1 MLLGTLSNGDIAKSA
16 AIGGA
21 IGAIARFQLSQSFI
35 KSFSGDFI
43 YNIMVANIVGC
54 FLMGVCYEFMNL
66 KMNVGVEWRAFF
78 MVGMLGAFT
87 TFSSFALDVFILVE
101 RGNFLNASLYILSS
115 VVFSIVGLFV
125 GIYIMRTIIT

>member
-1 MLLGTLSNGDIAKSA
+1 MKVLLAVA
-16 AIGGA
+16 VGGA

-54 FLMGVCYEFMNL
+54 FLMGVCYEFMYL
-66 KMNVGVEWRAFF
+66 KMNFGAEWRAFC
-78 MVGMLGAFT
+78 MVGVLGAFT

-101 RGNFLNASLYILSS
+101 RGNFLNAGMYILSS
-115 VVFSIVGLFV
+115 VLFSIFGLFV

>member
-1 MLLGTLSNGDIAKSA
+1 MKVLLAVA
-16 AIGGA
+16 VGGA

-66 KMNVGVEWRAFF
+66 KMNFGVEWRAFF
-78 MVGMLGAFT
+78 MVGVLGAFT

-101 RGNFLNASLYILSS
+101 RGSYLNASMYILSS

>member
-1 MLLGTLSNGDIAKSA
+1 MKVLLAI

-21 IGAIARFQLSQSFI
+21 IGAIARFQLSQLFI
-35 KSFSGDFI
+35 KSFSVDFI

-66 KMNVGVEWRAFF
+66 KMNVGAEWRAFF
-78 MVGMLGAFT
+78 MVCVFGAFT

-101 RGNFLNASLYILSS
+101 RGNFLNASVYILSS

>member
-1 MLLGTLSNGDIAKSA
+1 MKVLLAV

-21 IGAIARFQLSQSFI
+21 IGAIARFQLSQSLI

-78 MVGMLGAFT
+78 MVGILGAFT

-101 RGNFLNASLYILSS
+101 RGNFLNASMYILSS
-115 VVFSIVGLFV
+115 VVFSILGLFI

>member
-1 MLLGTLSNGDIAKSA
+1 MKVLLAVA
-16 AIGGA
+16 VGGA

-43 YNIMVANIVGC
+43 YNIMVANIIGC

-78 MVGMLGAFT
+78 MVGILGAFT
-87 TFSSFALDVFILVE
+87 SFSSFALDVFILVE
-101 RGNFLNASLYILSS
+101 RGNFLNAGMYILSS
-115 VVFSIVGLFV
+115 VLFSIFGLFV

>member
-1 MLLGTLSNGDIAKSA
+1 MKVLLAV

-35 KSFSGDFI
+35 KSSSGDFI
-43 YNIMVANIVGC
+43 YNILVANIVGC

-66 KMNVGVEWRAFF
+66 KMNVGVEWRPFF
-78 MVGMLGAFT
+78 MVGVLGAFT

-101 RGNFLNASLYILSS
+101 RGSYLNASMYILSS

>member
-1 MLLGTLSNGDIAKSA
+1 MKILLAV

-43 YNIMVANIVGC
+43 YNIMLANIVGC

-66 KMNVGVEWRAFF
+66 KMNFDVEWRAFF
-78 MVGMLGAFT
+78 MIGVLGAFT

-101 RGNFLNASLYILSS
+101 RGNFLNAGMYILSS
-115 VVFSIVGLFV
+115 VVFSIFGLFV

>member
-1 MLLGTLSNGDIAKSA
+1 MKVLLAVA
-16 AIGGA
+16 VGGA

-35 KSFSGDFI
+35 KSFSWDFI
-43 YNIMVANIVGC
+43 YNIMLANIVGC

-78 MVGMLGAFT
+78 MVGVLGAFT

-101 RGNFLNASLYILSS
+101 RGSYLNASMYILSS

>member
-1 MLLGTLSNGDIAKSA
+1 MKVLLAV

-43 YNIMVANIVGC
+43 YNILVANIVGC

-78 MVGMLGAFT
+78 MVGVLGAFT

-101 RGNFLNASLYILSS
+101 RGSYLNASMYILSS
-115 VVFSIVGLFV
+115 VVLSIVGLFV

>member
-1 MLLGTLSNGDIAKSA
+1 MGSEMCIRDSNI
-16 AIGGA
+16 
-21 IGAIARFQLSQSFI
+21 L
-35 KSFSGDFI
+35 
-43 YNIMVANIVGC
+43 VANIVGC

-78 MVGMLGAFT
+78 MVGVLGAFT
-87 TFSSFALDVFILVE
+87 TFSSFALDVFILLE
-101 RGNFLNASLYILSS
+101 RGSYLNASMYILSS

>member
-1 MLLGTLSNGDIAKSA
+1 MKVLLAV

-43 YNIMVANIVGC
+43 YNILVANIVGC

-78 MVGMLGAFT
+78 MVGVLGAFT

-101 RGNFLNASLYILSS
+101 RGNFLNASVYILSS

>member
-1 MLLGTLSNGDIAKSA
+1 MKVLLAV

-66 KMNVGVEWRAFF
+66 KLNVGLEWRAFF
-78 MVGMLGAFT
+78 MVGVLGAFT

>member
-1 MLLGTLSNGDIAKSA
+1 MKVLLAV

-78 MVGMLGAFT
+78 MVGILGAFT

-101 RGNFLNASLYILSS
+101 RGNFLNASMYILSS
-115 VVFSIVGLFV
+115 VVFSIVGLFI

>member
-1 MLLGTLSNGDIAKSA
+1 MKVLLAVA
-16 AIGGA
+16 VGGA

-43 YNIMVANIVGC
+43 YNILVANIVGC

-78 MVGMLGAFT
+78 MVGVLGAFT

-101 RGNFLNASLYILSS
+101 RGNFLNASMYILSS
-115 VVFSIVGLFV
+115 VVFSIFGLFV

>member
-1 MLLGTLSNGDIAKSA
+1 MKVLLAV

-35 KSFSGDFI
+35 KSSSGDFI
-43 YNIMVANIVGC
+43 YNILVANIVGC

-78 MVGMLGAFT
+78 MVGVLGAFT

-101 RGNFLNASLYILSS
+101 RGSYLNASMYILSS
-115 VVFSIVGLFV
+115 VVLSIVGLFV

>member
-1 MLLGTLSNGDIAKSA
+1 MKVLLAV

-66 KMNVGVEWRAFF
+66 KMNVGVEWRTFF
-78 MVGMLGAFT
+78 MVGILGAFT
-87 TFSSFALDVFILVE
+87 TFSGFALDVFILVE
-101 RGNFLNASLYILSS
+101 RGNFLNASVYILSS
-115 VVFSIVGLFV
+115 VVFSIVGLFI

>member
-1 MLLGTLSNGDIAKSA
+1 MKVLLAV

-43 YNIMVANIVGC
+43 YNIMLANIVGC

-78 MVGMLGAFT
+78 MVGVLGAFT

-101 RGNFLNASLYILSS
+101 RGSYLNASMYILSS

>member
-1 MLLGTLSNGDIAKSA
+1 MKVLLAV

-21 IGAIARFQLSQSFI
+21 IGAVARFQLSQSFI

-43 YNIMVANIVGC
+43 YNIMVANIIGC

-66 KMNVGVEWRAFF
+66 KMNVGLEWRAFF
-78 MVGMLGAFT
+78 MVGILASFT

-101 RGNFLNASLYILSS
+101 RGNLLNAGIYILSS
-115 VVFSIVGLFV
+115 VIFSIFGLFV
-125 GIYIMRTIIT
+125 GIYIMRSIIT

>member
-1 MLLGTLSNGDIAKSA
+1 MKVLLAV

-43 YNIMVANIVGC
+43 YNILVANIVGC
-54 FLMGVCYEFMNL
+54 FLMGVCYEFINL

-78 MVGMLGAFT
+78 MVGVLGAFT

-101 RGNFLNASLYILSS
+101 RGSYLNASMYILSS

-125 GIYIMRTIIT
+125 GICIMRTIIT

>member
-1 MLLGTLSNGDIAKSA
+1 MKVLLAVA
-16 AIGGA
+16 VGGA

-66 KMNVGVEWRAFF
+66 KMNVGAEWRAFF
-78 MVGMLGAFT
+78 MVGVLGAFT

-101 RGNFLNASLYILSS
+101 RGNFLNAGMYILSS
-115 VVFSIVGLFV
+115 VLFSIFGLFV

>member
-1 MLLGTLSNGDIAKSA
+1 MKVLLAV

-54 FLMGVCYEFMNL
+54 FLMGICYEFMNL

-78 MVGMLGAFT
+78 MVGILGAFT
-87 TFSSFALDVFILVE
+87 TFSNFALDVFILVE
-101 RGNFLNASLYILSS
+101 RGNFLNASMYILSS
-115 VVFSIVGLFV
+115 VVFSIVGLFL
-125 GIYIMRTIIT
+125 GIYIMRTMIT

>member
-1 MLLGTLSNGDIAKSA
+1 MKVLLAVA
-16 AIGGA
+16 VGGA

-78 MVGMLGAFT
+78 MVGVLGAFT

-101 RGNFLNASLYILSS
+101 RGNFLNAGMYILSS
-115 VVFSIVGLFV
+115 VLFSIFGLFV

>member
-1 MLLGTLSNGDIAKSA
+1 MKVLLAV

-54 FLMGVCYEFMNL
+54 FLMGVCYEFMTL
-66 KMNVGVEWRAFF
+66 KMNVGLEWRAFF
-78 MVGMLGAFT
+78 MVGVLGSFT

-101 RGNFLNASLYILSS
+101 RGNFLNAGMYILSS
-115 VVFSIVGLFV
+115 VLFSIFGLFV

>member
-1 MLLGTLSNGDIAKSA
+1 MKVLLAV

-43 YNIMVANIVGC
+43 YNILVANIVGC

-78 MVGMLGAFT
+78 MVGVLGAFT
-87 TFSSFALDVFILVE
+87 TFSSFALDVFILVD
-101 RGNFLNASLYILSS
+101 RGSYLNASMYILSS

-125 GIYIMRTIIT
+125 GMYIMRTIIT

>member
-1 MLLGTLSNGDIAKSA
+1 MKVLLAV

-43 YNIMVANIVGC
+43 YNILVANIVGC

-78 MVGMLGAFT
+78 MVGVLGAFT
-87 TFSSFALDVFILVE
+87 TFSSFALDVFILLE
-101 RGNFLNASLYILSS
+101 RGSYLNASMYILSS

-125 GIYIMRTIIT
+125 GIYIMRAIIT

>member
-1 MLLGTLSNGDIAKSA
+1 MKVLLAVA
-16 AIGGA
+16 VGGA

-43 YNIMVANIVGC
+43 YNILVANIVGC

-78 MVGMLGAFT
+78 MVGVLGAFT

-101 RGNFLNASLYILSS
+101 RGSYLNASMYILSS

>member
-1 MLLGTLSNGDIAKSA
+1 MKVLLAV

-21 IGAIARFQLSQSFI
+21 IGAIARFQLSQLFI

-78 MVGMLGAFT
+78 MVGILGAFT

-101 RGNFLNASLYILSS
+101 RGNFLNASVYILSS

>member
-1 MLLGTLSNGDIAKSA
+1 MKVLLAV

-21 IGAIARFQLSQSFI
+21 IGAIALFQLSQSFI
-35 KSFSGDFI
+35 KSSSGDFI
-43 YNIMVANIVGC
+43 YNILVANIVGC

-78 MVGMLGAFT
+78 MVGVLGAFT

-101 RGNFLNASLYILSS
+101 RGSYLNASMYILSS
-115 VVFSIVGLFV
+115 VVFSIVGLFM

>member
-1 MLLGTLSNGDIAKSA
+1 MKVLLAV

-43 YNIMVANIVGC
+43 YNILVANIVGC

-66 KMNVGVEWRAFF
+66 KMNVGAEWRAFF
-78 MVGMLGAFT
+78 MVGVLGAFT
-87 TFSSFALDVFILVE
+87 TFSSFALDVFILLE
-101 RGNFLNASLYILSS
+101 RGSYLNASMYILSS

>member
-1 MLLGTLSNGDIAKSA
+1 MKVLLAV

-21 IGAIARFQLSQSFI
+21 IGAIARFQLSQLFI

-43 YNIMVANIVGC
+43 YNIMVANIIGC

-66 KMNVGVEWRAFF
+66 KINVGIEWRAFF
-78 MVGMLGAFT
+78 MVGVLGAFT

-101 RGNFLNASLYILSS
+101 RGNFLNASIYILSS
-115 VVFSIVGLFV
+115 VIFSIFGLFV
-125 GIYIMRTIIT
+125 GIYIIRSIIT

>member
-1 MLLGTLSNGDIAKSA
+1 MKVLLAV

-43 YNIMVANIVGC
+43 YNILVANIVGC

-78 MVGMLGAFT
+78 MVGILGAFT

-101 RGNFLNASLYILSS
+101 RGSYLNASMYILSS